1 MVRLHLLTLFPEL
14 FGPLLGA
21 SIPGRAAAKG
31 LFSLDL
37 VNPRD
42 FTKDAHRSV
51 DDRPYGGGPGMVL
64 MPEPVFLAMESVR
77 AKDPETHGILLT
89 PQGTPFSQAKAA
101 ELALKPSLTLV
112 CGHYEGVDERI
123 RTGLGLEEVSIG
135 DYVLSGGEPAAWVL
149 IDAVVRLL
157 PGALG
162 DETSAHEES
171 FSAGLLEYPQYTRPP
186 SFRGMEVPEILRS
199 GDHAAIAAWR
209 KAEAGKRTRLKRPD
223 LLK

>member
-1 MVRLHLLTLFPEL
+1 MRIRLLTLFPEL
-14 FGPLLGA
+14 FGPLLGS
-21 SIPGRAAAKG
+21 SIPGRARAKG

-42 FTKDAHRSV
+42 FTKDSHRSV

-64 MPEPVFLAMESVR
+64 MPEPVFLGLESVR
-77 AKDPETHGILLT
+77 ARDPETHGILLT

-101 ELALKPSLTLV
+101 ELARKPSLTLV

-123 RTGLGLEEVSIG
+123 RTGLGLEEISIG

-162 DETSAHEES
+162 DATSTHEES
-171 FSAGLLEYPQYTRPP
+171 FSEGLLEYPQYTRPP

-209 KAEAGKRTRLKRPD
+209 KAEAEKRTLERRPD
-223 LLK
+223 LL